1 MSSPYNFPNIYAC
14 QHACQLEDM
23 PLYRCLAQKYGQR
36 LLELGC
42 GTGRITIPLAR
53 EGFYVDGVDRDP
65 MMLNWAREQLKNETP
80 QVQSRIHL
88 LEMDITS
95 MATGRQYDLV
105 LFPYHSV
112 GHLSPGQ
119 GISALAY
126 AVADHMLPDGAFVLS
141 VLQPDSDLC
150 SEKPSDLRHLEE
162 FHVPGLGM
170 VDCYE
175 TTRYDA
181 TLRQLHFDW
190 YYDLGDEE
198 MLHIKNCLNLH
209 SGQELEQ
216 AFRAAGL
223 RLVETWGDFDG
234 SAWSKDSGE
243 LIQLYQH
250 ILP

>member
-95 MATGRQYDLV
+95 MATGRQ
-105 LFPYHSV
+105 
-112 GHLSPGQ
+112 
-119 GISALAY
+119 
-126 AVADHMLPDGAFVLS
+126 
-141 VLQPDSDLC
+141 
-150 SEKPSDLRHLEE
+150 
-162 FHVPGLGM
+162 
-170 VDCYE
+170 
-175 TTRYDA
+175 
-181 TLRQLHFDW
+181 
-190 YYDLGDEE
+190 
-198 MLHIKNCLNLH
+198 
-209 SGQELEQ
+209 
-216 AFRAAGL
+216 
-223 RLVETWGDFDG
+223 
-234 SAWSKDSGE
+234 
-243 LIQLYQH
+243 
-250 ILP
+250 